1 MLVKKLT
8 IPVILDVEFLLCG
21 GQYVTYTDNFLNCL
35 HIFFSEVCPSEEETG
50 KIISFSFEMQKP
62 IVRCFEHHR
71 SIQHQRGAKNPQN
84 EWSQE
89 H

>member
-50 KIISFSFEMQKP
+50 KIIRFSFEMQKP
-62 IVRCFEHHR
+62 IVRCFEHHQIILT
-71 SIQHQRGAKNPQN
+71 SAGSEESSK
-84 EWSQE
+84 
-89 H
+89 